1 MKRTDSVEPTV
12 RALEKGL
19 NILEYLSRVREE
31 IDLSTLAK
39 QTRIP
44 KSTLLRLVNTL
55 KKFNFVQQDPK
66 TQKYQ
71 IGWAFIYLGKIAS
84 DFFTLPNVV
93 RPYLEELAQ
102 RTGETASLV
111 VLEGDHAVYVDQV
124 VSQNIIKGIPPIG
137 SRLGLHCTASGK
149 ILLSALSDEEL
160 HRFLRGRVLEKKTE
174 KTITKK
180 WDLKREVKKIAVQG
194 YAFDDEETEI
204 GGRCVAAPIL
214 DREGKTV
221 AALSIVGPTSR
232 IRETDLERLAKIV
245 KEIAGRASSALG
257 YSSKG

>member
-1 MKRTDSVEPTV
+1 MKLTKRAEPPV

-31 IDLSTLAK
+31 IDLSSLAK
-39 QTRIP
+39 QVRIP
-44 KSTLLRLVNTL
+44 KSTLLRFLNTL
-55 KKFNFVQQDPK
+55 RKYNFVQQDSK

-111 VLEGDHAVYVDQV
+111 VREGDHAVYIDQV

-149 ILLSALSDEEL
+149 MLLSALSDEEL
-160 HRFLRGRVLEKKTE
+160 HRFLRARVLEKKTE
-174 KTITKK
+174 KTITRKSV
-180 WDLKREVKKIAVQG
+180 LKREVKKIALQG

-204 GGRCVAAPIL
+204 GGRCVAAPVL
-214 DREGKTV
+214 DREGKIV

-245 KEIAGRASSALG
+245 KEIAARASTALG
-257 YSSKG
+257 YSTKG